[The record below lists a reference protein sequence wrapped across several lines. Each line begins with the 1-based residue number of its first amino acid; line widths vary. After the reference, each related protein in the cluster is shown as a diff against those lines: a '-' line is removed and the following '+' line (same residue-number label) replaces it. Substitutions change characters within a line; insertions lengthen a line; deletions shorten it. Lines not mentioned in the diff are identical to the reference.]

1 MDLDLSSFKK
11 EKRKNFETRNFESL
25 EIFAQ
30 TVWENSRME
39 FETGRRRRRR
49 RISKDSLIS
58 LARAEVR
65 EVERISNNS
74 HRSETRFNWK
84 EVYLTGWRWN
94 IFITFVNFIVISLWI
109 LSMGN
114 HGSVGITFEMQCMYA
129 TIAWPSARVWA
140 AYAPLLRQAFRRALM
155 RTFVPDTLSLC
166 ASSGR
171 RLELEAALWLPYI
184 PTVDAR
190 GRGSG
195 YGQLRFW
202 LLGLLEVSFYYL
214 L

>member
-1 MDLDLSSFKK
+1 
-11 EKRKNFETRNFESL
+11 
-25 EIFAQ
+25 
-30 TVWENSRME
+30 ME

-84 EVYLTGWRWN
+84 KVYSTGWRWN

-114 HGSVGITFEMQCMYA
+114 HGSVEGVGITFEMQCMYA
-129 TIAWPSARVWA
+129 TIA
-140 AYAPLLRQAFRRALM
+140 
-155 RTFVPDTLSLC
+155 
-166 ASSGR
+166 
-171 RLELEAALWLPYI
+171 
-184 PTVDAR
+184 
-190 GRGSG
+190 
-195 YGQLRFW
+195 
-202 LLGLLEVSFYYL
+202 
-214 L
+214 